1 MFAGSLIEFLAPN
14 YIGRILNQFKEENF
28 DGDGGV
34 YELLIQWII
43 VILISGV
50 CSLLRDLIFGLASE
64 RIGQS
69 VRLKL
74 FTAIIK
80 KDVNFYD
87 NIRTGDLLSRL
98 GSDTQIVQD
107 GLTTNVSMF
116 VRSLC
121 ILLGTVVILFT
132 YDAVV
137 ALIII
142 GCILPSVISSR
153 LTAGMLNTFSVSYQK
168 SKGEMSNIA
177 TESISNIRTVKA
189 FADEEDSALRFS
201 IASQEVFEYGRSK
214 GYFWALFFLS
224 FRTLQFLADVAI
236 IYIISQLYDYFDLSI
251 GQVTAIL
258 LYTRTIMNNAGAITN
273 NIQAV
278 AKVFGSSYEIAL
290 LIVSPNKVIFEG
302 TKKPVDLPESGSIA
316 LDNVEFSYPSK
327 EDVKVLNGVNIDVQK
342 NQVVALVGHS
352 GCGKS
357 SIISLIERF
366 YDPID
371 GRLLFSGENIK
382 ELDNKWYH

>member
-1 MFAGSLIEFLAPN
+1 MT
-14 YIGRILNQFKEENF
+14 
-28 DGDGGV
+28 
-34 YELLIQWII
+34 
-43 VILISGV
+43 
-50 CSLLRDLIFGLASE
+50 SE
-64 RIGQS
+64 KIGQS
-69 VRLKL
+69 IRHKL
-74 FTAIIK
+74 FEAIIR

-121 ILLGTVVILFT
+121 ILVGTIVILFT
-132 YDAVV
+132 YNWIL

-153 LTAGMLNTFSVSYQK
+153 ITAGMLNTFSVRYQK

-189 FADEEDSALRFS
+189 FADEQDSSLKFA

-236 IYIISQLYDYFDLSI
+236 IYTISRLYDYFDLTI
-251 GQVTAIL
+251 GEVTAIL

-290 LIVSPNKVIFEG
+290 LIVTPNKVVFEG
-302 TKKPVDLPESGSIA
+302 TKQPVDVPDSGSIQ
-316 LDNVEFSYPSK
+316 LENIEFAYPSK
-327 EDVKVLNGVNIDVQK
+327 GDVKVLNGVNIEVQK

-366 YDPID
+366 YDPIE
-371 GRLLFSGENIK
+371 GRLLFSGEDIK
-382 ELDNKWYH
+382 DLDNTWYH